1 MTERPTIDAAASE
14 RREEL
19 CGRTLGDYRIER
31 RVGGGATSDV
41 FLATQLSLGRPVALK
56 ILKDELARDE
66 TYLRRFL
73 QEARAAARLEHP
85 NIVRVYEVGV
95 ATLGG
100 ETRRDFTV
108 ETLGG
113 DAADG
118 SNVGAKTKTKR
129 RFGRRRG
136 SKEKTYRFIAQ
147 EFVDGMSLQRF
158 LRGGARASIAQTF
171 SALEQIAAAL
181 KRAADAGVVHR
192 DVKPE
197 NVLLDAN
204 GTIKVVDFGLARLD
218 GNVGA
223 TAATLTRTGF
233 AMGTPLYMS
242 PEQARGGKIDSRS
255 DIYSLGVVAYRMLTG
270 VAPFNADAP
279 LAVILKHLNER
290 PRPIE
295 GARPDAPPALIAL
308 IGRMLEKKPSDRPE
322 SPDVLL
328 DALRAARREFERSEA
343 GASSESTQTAFESAA
358 LGGNGRENEREP
370 ENGVASTGFFRTD
383 DERAAFERAL
393 ETTNLSQT
401 WQTNRAKLQTLRVE
415 SAKRWTRRGVA
426 LAGAAFVGAFLCGA
440 AATAAKNR
448 WIAAQTKE
456 PPSTIRR
463 FDSVEEQWVFALHTG
478 TVDAWRSVGEYFPN
492 DAYWASRAERQLAL
506 AYLDEKNVAEAKA
519 IFERIA
525 ANPSAGRDADS
536 FGLAGLAWCAALDG
550 DLNAAVA
557 TISELRT
564 AKTTGYDR
572 LTEFALAK
580 TEEIV
585 RRQTV
590 FAGSRGFGGGRG
602 GAGNE
607 RRPEN
612 AGGPTGKPGRG
623 GQSGPGF
630 GGSDGKPGRGGQP
643 GPGFGGSDG
652 KQGRGGQPGPDW
664 NVPTGKPGDVGQP
677 GPDWNVPTGKPGD
690 VGQPKPDWNDPTGK
704 PGDVGQPQPDWNV
717 PTGKPGDGGQPQPD
731 WNVPTGK
738 PGDIGQPGPDWNVP
752 TGKPGDVGQPKP
764 DWNVPTGKPGNGAQ
778 PKPDFG
784 WSEEDA
790 AAWSRFS
797 FEDAWSRWNER
808 SAFEAFWSET
818 FDDETPSTAPESSE
832 TLVKAEEVGTGG
844 ETSSTAPES
853 SETLVKAEEVGTGG
867 ETTDLGA
874 TEPCVAST
882 CDSVCVEPCV
892 ASTCDSVCA
901 EPCVASTC
909 DSVCAE
915 PCVASACDS
924 VCAEPCVA
932 SACDSVCA
940 EPCGDCGDSKR
951 RATCESSI

>member
-1 MTERPTIDAAASE
+1 
-14 RREEL
+14 
-19 CGRTLGDYRIER
+19 
-31 RVGGGATSDV
+31 
-41 FLATQLSLGRPVALK
+41 LSLGRPVALK

-66 TYLRRFL
+66 TYMKRFL

-100 ETRRDFTV
+100 GLQRDFDV

-113 DAADG
+113 DGGESGALNG
-118 SNVGAKTKTKR
+118 GAKKKKR
-129 RFGRRRG
+129 RFFGERRRRRRG
-136 SKEKTYRFIAQ
+136 AKAKTYRFIAQ
-147 EFVDGMSLQRF
+147 EYVDGMSLQRF
-158 LRGGARASIAQTF
+158 LRRGAKASIAQTF

-223 TAATLTRTGF
+223 TSATLTRTGF

-242 PEQARGGKIDSRS
+242 PEQARGGKIDFRS
-255 DIYSLGVVAYRMLTG
+255 DIYSLGIVAYRMLTG
-270 VAPFNADAP
+270 VAPFNGDAP

-295 GARPDAPPALIAL
+295 ELRPDAPPALIAL
-308 IGRMLEKKPSDRPE
+308 IGRMIEKKPSDRPE
-322 SPDVLL
+322 SPNALL
-328 DALRAARREFERSEA
+328 DALRTARREFERSEA
-343 GASSESTQTAFESAA
+343 GASGASSESTQTPFESAT
-358 LGGNGRENEREP
+358 LDGGGRENEREP
-370 ENGVASTGFFRTD
+370 ENAVASTGFFRTD

-393 ETTNLSQT
+393 ETTNLSQV
-401 WQTNRAKLQTLRVE
+401 WQTNGAKLRTMRAE
-415 SAKRWTRRGVA
+415 AAKRWTRRGVA

-440 AATAAKNR
+440 AATAARNR
-448 WIAAQTKE
+448 WIAAQSTE

-506 AYLDEKNVAEAKA
+506 AYLDEDAVAEAKA

-525 ANPSAGRDADS
+525 ANPGAGRDADP

-550 DLNAAVA
+550 DMNAAVA

-564 AKTTGYDR
+564 ANANGYDR

-585 RRQTV
+585 RRQTEV
-590 FAGSRGFGGGRG
+590 AGPRELGGGRG

-607 RRPEN
+607 RRSEN
-612 AGGPTGKPGRG
+612 AGGPNGKQGNVGQPGPGWPDSNGKPGEVDRP
-623 GQSGPGF
+623 GPGWPD
-630 GGSDGKPGRGGQP
+630 SSGKPGGVGQP

-652 KQGRGGQPGPDW
+652 KQGR
-664 NVPTGKPGDVGQP
+664 VGQP
-677 GPDWNVPTGKPGD
+677 GPGFGGSDGKQGRVGQPGPGWPDSNGKAGEVGQPGPGWPDSNGKPGGVGQPGPSWPESSGKPGD
-690 VGQPKPDWNDPTGK
+690 VGQPKPD
-704 PGDVGQPQPDWNV
+704 
-717 PTGKPGDGGQPQPD
+717 
-731 WNVPTGK
+731 
-738 PGDIGQPGPDWNVP
+738 
-752 TGKPGDVGQPKP
+752 
-764 DWNVPTGKPGNGAQ
+764 
-778 PKPDFG
+778 FG
-784 WSEEDA
+784 WSERDA
-790 AAWSRFS
+790 EAWSRFS

-808 SAFEAFWSET
+808 AAFEEFWSGT
-818 FDDETPSTAPESSE
+818 FDAEPSSTAPEPSE
-832 TLVKAEEVGTGG
+832 ALVKAEEVGTDG
-844 ETSSTAPES
+844 EP
-853 SETLVKAEEVGTGG
+853 
-867 ETTDLGA
+867 TDVGA
-874 TEPCVAST
+874 TEPCVAS
-882 CDSVCVEPCV
+882 
-892 ASTCDSVCA
+892 ACDSVCA

-915 PCVASACDS
+915 PCV
-924 VCAEPCVA
+924 V
-932 SACDSVCA
+932 
-940 EPCGDCGDSKR
+940 EPCGDCGDLKR

>member
-1 MTERPTIDAAASE
+1 MTERPTTDAAASE

-66 TYLRRFL
+66 TYLKRFL

-100 ETRRDFTV
+100 ETRRDFSV
-108 ETLGG
+108 ETFDGG
-113 DAADG
+113 G
-118 SNVGAKTKTKR
+118 SKTRKSR
-129 RFGRRRG
+129 RFGRRLG
-136 SKEKTYRFIAQ
+136 ASAKNYRFIAQ
-147 EFVDGMSLQRF
+147 EYVDGMSLQRF
-158 LRGGARASIAQTF
+158 LRGGARASIPQTF

-181 KRAADAGVVHR
+181 KRAANAGVVHR

-223 TAATLTRTGF
+223 TSATLTRTGF

-255 DIYSLGVVAYRMLTG
+255 DIYSLGIVAYRMLTG
-270 VAPFNADAP
+270 TAPFSGDAP

-295 GARPDAPPALIAL
+295 ELRPDAPPALVAL
-308 IGRMLEKKPSDRPE
+308 IRRMIEKKPSDRPE

-328 DALRAARREFERSEA
+328 DALRSARREFERSEA

-358 LGGNGRENEREP
+358 FDGNGRADEREP
-370 ENGVASTGFFRTD
+370 ENGVAATGFFRTD

-401 WQTNRAKLQTLRVE
+401 WQTNRAMLQTLRSE

-440 AATAAKNR
+440 AATAARNCFV
-448 WIAAQTKE
+448 ASQTKE

-492 DAYWASRAERQLAL
+492 EAYWTSRAERQLAL
-506 AYLDEKNVAEAKA
+506 AYLDEKNVAEAKV

-525 ANPSAGRDADS
+525 ANPSAGRDADA
-536 FGLAGLAWCAALDG
+536 FGVAGLAWCAALDG

-572 LTEFALAK
+572 LTEFALGK

-585 RRQTV
+585 RKQTEVALPRQ
-590 FAGSRGFGGGRG
+590 FDGGGRG
-602 GAGNE
+602 GPNGRPGN
-607 RRPEN
+607 
-612 AGGPTGKPGRG
+612 G
-623 GQSGPGF
+623 
-630 GGSDGKPGRGGQP
+630 GGQP
-643 GPGFGGSDG
+643 GPNWNGPNGRPGNGGG
-652 KQGRGGQPGPDW
+652 QPGPNWNGPNGRPGNGGGQPGLNWNGPNGRPGNGGGQPGPDS
-664 NVPTGKPGDVGQP
+664 
-677 GPDWNVPTGKPGD
+677 
-690 VGQPKPDWNDPTGK
+690 NDSNGR
-704 PGDVGQPQPDWNV
+704 
-717 PTGKPGDGGQPQPD
+717 
-731 WNVPTGK
+731 
-738 PGDIGQPGPDWNVP
+738 
-752 TGKPGDVGQPKP
+752 
-764 DWNVPTGKPGNGAQ
+764 PGNGGGQ
-778 PKPDFG
+778 RRPDFG
-784 WSEEDA
+784 WNAEEDA
-790 AAWSRFS
+790 AIWNRLA
-797 FEDAWSRWNER
+797 FEDVWSRWNER
-808 SAFEAFWSET
+808 LATET
-818 FDDETPSTAPESSE
+818 FLNEMFENERVASE
-832 TLVKAEEVGTGG
+832 TLVKAEVGGPNG
-844 ETSSTAPES
+844 ETSDA
-853 SETLVKAEEVGTGG
+853 
-867 ETTDLGA
+867 
-874 TEPCVAST
+874 ASA
-882 CDSVCVEPCV
+882 CDSVCGE
-892 ASTCDSVCA
+892 S
-901 EPCVASTC
+901 
-909 DSVCAE
+909 
-915 PCVASACDS
+915 CVASACDS

-940 EPCGDCGDSKR
+940 EPCVADPCGDCGDLKR

>member
-1 MTERPTIDAAASE
+1 MTERPTTDAATAE

-158 LRGGARASIAQTF
+158 LRGGARASISQTF

-223 TAATLTRTGF
+223 TSATLTRTGF

-295 GARPDAPPALIAL
+295 GARPDAPPALVAL

-343 GASSESTQTAFESAA
+343 VASSESSESTQTAFESVA

-448 WIAAQTKE
+448 WIAARTTE

-550 DLNAAVA
+550 DLNGAVA

-585 RRQTV
+585 RRQTE
-590 FAGSRGFGGGRG
+590 FAGPRGFGGGRG

-607 RRPEN
+607 RRSEN
-612 AGGPTGKPGRG
+612 AGGPNGKQG
-623 GQSGPGF
+623 G
-630 GGSDGKPGRGGQP
+630 GGQP

-652 KQGRGGQPGPDW
+652 KQGRVGQPGPSWNVPTGKPGDGDQSGPGFGVPTGKPGGGDQPGPGFGVPTGKPGGGDQPQPDW
-664 NVPTGKPGDVGQP
+664 NVPTGKPGNVGQP
-677 GPDWNVPTGKPGD
+677 GPDWNVPTGKPG
-690 VGQPKPDWNDPTGK
+690 G
-704 PGDVGQPQPDWNV
+704 GDQPQL
-717 PTGKPGDGGQPQPD
+717 
-731 WNVPTGK
+731 
-738 PGDIGQPGPDWNVP
+738 
-752 TGKPGDVGQPKP
+752 
-764 DWNVPTGKPGNGAQ
+764 
-778 PKPDFG
+778 DFG

-808 SAFEAFWSET
+808 AAFEAFWSET
-818 FDDETPSTAPESSE
+818 FDD
-832 TLVKAEEVGTGG
+832 K
-844 ETSSTAPES
+844 TSSSAPES

-867 ETTDLGA
+867 ETTDVGA
-874 TEPCVAST
+874 T
-882 CDSVCVEPCV
+882 
-892 ASTCDSVCA
+892 
-901 EPCVASTC
+901 
-909 DSVCAE
+909 E

-932 SACDSVCA
+932 D
-940 EPCGDCGDSKR
+940 PCGNCGDSKR

>member
-158 LRGGARASIAQTF
+158 LRGGARASISQTF

-295 GARPDAPPALIAL
+295 ESRPDAPPALIAL

-343 GASSESTQTAFESAA
+343 GASSESTQTAFESAP
-358 LGGNGRENEREP
+358 LDGNGRENEREP

-448 WIAAQTKE
+448 FVATRTTE

-585 RRQTV
+585 RRQTE
-590 FAGSRGFGGGRG
+590 FAGPRGFGGGRG

-607 RRPEN
+607 RR
-612 AGGPTGKPGRG
+612 
-623 GQSGPGF
+623 
-630 GGSDGKPGRGGQP
+630 SDGDASNASPGNGGESTSGDRP
-643 GPGFGGSDG
+643 GPGWNGLPGPLPNDAKPGPGWNDLPGTPPNDAKPGPGWNGLPGTPPNDAKPGPGWNGLPGNFPNDA
-652 KQGRGGQPGPDW
+652 KPGPDW
-664 NVPTGKPGDVGQP
+664 NGLPGNPPNDAKPGPGWNGLPGTPPNDAKP
-677 GPDWNVPTGKPGD
+677 GPDWNGLPEKS
-690 VGQPKPDWNDPTGK
+690 K
-704 PGDVGQPQPDWNV
+704 
-717 PTGKPGDGGQPQPD
+717 
-731 WNVPTGK
+731 
-738 PGDIGQPGPDWNVP
+738 
-752 TGKPGDVGQPKP
+752 
-764 DWNVPTGKPGNGAQ
+764 NGAQ
-778 PKPDFG
+778 PRADFG
-784 WSEEDA
+784 RLGESGA
-790 AAWSRFS
+790 A
-797 FEDAWSRWNER
+797 
-808 SAFEAFWSET
+808 
-818 FDDETPSTAPESSE
+818 
-832 TLVKAEEVGTGG
+832 
-844 ETSSTAPES
+844 
-853 SETLVKAEEVGTGG
+853 
-867 ETTDLGA
+867 
-874 TEPCVAST
+874 
-882 CDSVCVEPCV
+882 
-892 ASTCDSVCA
+892 
-901 EPCVASTC
+901 
-909 DSVCAE
+909 
-915 PCVASACDS
+915 
-924 VCAEPCVA
+924 
-932 SACDSVCA
+932 
-940 EPCGDCGDSKR
+940 
-951 RATCESSI
+951 

>member
-1 MTERPTIDAAASE
+1 MTERPTTDAAASE

-66 TYLRRFL
+66 TYLKRFL

-100 ETRRDFTV
+100 ETRRDFSV
-108 ETLGG
+108 ETFDGG
-113 DAADG
+113 G
-118 SNVGAKTKTKR
+118 SKTRKSR
-129 RFGRRRG
+129 RFGRRLG
-136 SKEKTYRFIAQ
+136 ASAKNYRFIAQ
-147 EFVDGMSLQRF
+147 EYVDGMSLQRF
-158 LRGGARASIAQTF
+158 LRGGARASIPQTF

-181 KRAADAGVVHR
+181 KRAANAGVVHR

-223 TAATLTRTGF
+223 TSATLTRTGF

-255 DIYSLGVVAYRMLTG
+255 DIYSLGIVAYRMLTG
-270 VAPFNADAP
+270 TAPFSGDAP

-295 GARPDAPPALIAL
+295 ELRPDAPPALVAL
-308 IGRMLEKKPSDRPE
+308 IRRMIEKKPSDRPE

-328 DALRAARREFERSEA
+328 DALRSARREFERSEA

-358 LGGNGRENEREP
+358 FDGNGRADEREP
-370 ENGVASTGFFRTD
+370 ENGVAATGFFRTD

-401 WQTNRAKLQTLRVE
+401 WQTNRAMLQTLRSE

-440 AATAAKNR
+440 AATAARNCFV
-448 WIAAQTKE
+448 ASQTKE

-492 DAYWASRAERQLAL
+492 EAYWTSRAERQLAL
-506 AYLDEKNVAEAKA
+506 AYLDEKNVAEAKV

-525 ANPSAGRDADS
+525 ANPSAGRDADA
-536 FGLAGLAWCAALDG
+536 FGVAGLAWCAALDG

-564 AKTTGYDR
+564 AKTIGYDR

-580 TEEIV
+580 TEGIV
-585 RRQTV
+585 RRQTE

-607 RRPEN
+607 RRSEN
-612 AGGPTGKPGRG
+612 AGGPNGKQGNVGQPGPGWPESNGKAGEVDRPGPGWPAPSGKAGEVGQPGPGWNVPTGKTG
-623 GQSGPGF
+623 
-630 GGSDGKPGRGGQP
+630 DGGQP
-643 GPGFGGSDG
+643 GPG
-652 KQGRGGQPGPDW
+652 W
-664 NVPTGKPGDVGQP
+664 NVPSG
-677 GPDWNVPTGKPGD
+677 N
-690 VGQPKPDWNDPTGK
+690 
-704 PGDVGQPQPDWNV
+704 
-717 PTGKPGDGGQPQPD
+717 
-731 WNVPTGK
+731 
-738 PGDIGQPGPDWNVP
+738 
-752 TGKPGDVGQPKP
+752 
-764 DWNVPTGKPGNGAQ
+764 PGNVGQ

-808 SAFEAFWSET
+808 LAFEEFWSGTLERKT
-818 FDDETPSTAPESSE
+818 LSTAPESSE
-832 TLVKAEEVGTGG
+832 TLVKAEEVGTGD
-844 ETSSTAPES
+844 
-853 SETLVKAEEVGTGG
+853 
-867 ETTDLGA
+867 ETTDVGA
-874 TEPCVAST
+874 
-882 CDSVCVEPCV
+882 
-892 ASTCDSVCA
+892 TCDSVCA

-940 EPCGDCGDSKR
+940 EPCVASACDSVCAEPCVADPCGDCGDLKR

>member
-1 MTERPTIDAAASE
+1 MTERPTTDANASD

-41 FLATQLSLGRPVALK
+41 FLATQLSLGRSVALK

-66 TYLRRFL
+66 TYLKRFL

-95 ATLGG
+95 ATFGG
-100 ETRRDFTV
+100 ETRRDFSV
-108 ETLGG
+108 ETFGS

-118 SNVGAKTKTKR
+118 ANVGAKTRKS
-129 RFGRRRG
+129 RFFGERRRRG
-136 SKEKTYRFIAQ
+136 AAAKTYRFIAQ
-147 EFVDGMSLQRF
+147 EYVDGMSLQRF

-255 DIYSLGVVAYRMLTG
+255 DIYSLGIVAYRMLTG
-270 VAPFNADAP
+270 VAPFRGDAP

-295 GARPDAPPALIAL
+295 ELRPDAPSALVALIR
-308 IGRMLEKKPSDRPE
+308 RMIEKKPSDRPE

-328 DALRAARREFERSEA
+328 DALRQARREFERSEGEGS
-343 GASSESTQTAFESAA
+343 GASTQTAFELAA
-358 LGGNGRENEREP
+358 LDENERENKRENKRESRREP
-370 ENGVASTGFFRTD
+370 ENVGGAEVGSAAATGFFQSEG
-383 DERAAFERAL
+383 ERAEFERAL
-393 ETTNLSQT
+393 ETTNLSQI
-401 WQTNRAKLQTLRVE
+401 WQTNRAKLRTLRAE

-426 LAGAAFVGAFLCGA
+426 LTGAAFVGAFLCGA

-492 DAYWASRAERQLAL
+492 DVYWASRAERQLAL
-506 AYLDEKNVAEAKA
+506 AHLDEKNVAEAKA

-525 ANPSAGRDADS
+525 ATPGAGRDADS

-580 TEEIV
+580 TEELV
-585 RRQTV
+585 RKQTEV
-590 FAGSRGFGGGRG
+590 ASPRRFGGARG

-607 RRPEN
+607 RRSEN
-612 AGGPTGKPGRG
+612 AGGPNG
-623 GQSGPGF
+623 
-630 GGSDGKPGRGGQP
+630 
-643 GPGFGGSDG
+643 
-652 KQGRGGQPGPDW
+652 
-664 NVPTGKPGDVGQP
+664 NPGDVGQP
-677 GPDWNVPTGKPGD
+677 GPGWNVPTGKTGDGGQSGPGWNVPTGKTGDGGQPGPGWNVPTEKTGD
-690 VGQPKPDWNDPTGK
+690 VGQPKPDWNAPSGNPGNVGQPKPDWNAPSGNPGNVGQPQPDWNVPTGK

-717 PTGKPGDGGQPQPD
+717 PTGKPGD
-731 WNVPTGK
+731 
-738 PGDIGQPGPDWNVP
+738 
-752 TGKPGDVGQPKP
+752 VGQSGPGFGGP
-764 DWNVPTGKPGNGAQ
+764 SGNPWNGGQ

-790 AAWSRFS
+790 AAWSQFS

-844 ETSSTAPES
+844 ET
-853 SETLVKAEEVGTGG
+853 
-867 ETTDLGA
+867 TDLGA

-882 CDSVCVEPCV
+882 
-892 ASTCDSVCA
+892 
-901 EPCVASTC
+901 
-909 DSVCAE
+909 
-915 PCVASACDS
+915 
-924 VCAEPCVA
+924 
-932 SACDSVCA
+932 CDSVCA

>member
-1 MTERPTIDAAASE
+1 MTERPTTDAAASE

-41 FLATQLSLGRPVALK
+41 FLATQLSLGRSVALK

-100 ETRRDFTV
+100 ETRRDFSV
-108 ETLGG
+108 ETFGDGG
-113 DAADG
+113 G
-118 SNVGAKTKTKR
+118 SKTRKKR
-129 RFGRRRG
+129 RFGRRIG
-136 SKEKTYRFIAQ
+136 ASAKTYRFIAQ
-147 EFVDGMSLQRF
+147 EYVDGMSLQRF
-158 LRGGARASIAQTF
+158 LRGGARATIPQTF

-223 TAATLTRTGF
+223 TSATLTRTGF

-255 DIYSLGVVAYRMLTG
+255 DIYSLGIVAYRMLTG
-270 VAPFNADAP
+270 TAPFSGDAP

-295 GARPDAPPALIAL
+295 ELRPDAPPALVAL
-308 IGRMLEKKPSDRPE
+308 IRRMIEKKPSDRPE

-328 DALRAARREFERSEA
+328 DALRSARREFERSEES
-343 GASSESTQTAFESAA
+343 GASTQTAFETAT
-358 LGGNGRENEREP
+358 GDGNGRTDEREP
-370 ENGVASTGFFRTD
+370 ENGVAATGFFRTD
-383 DERAAFERAL
+383 AERAAFERAL

-401 WQTNRAKLQTLRVE
+401 WQTNRAKLGTLRSE

-426 LAGAAFVGAFLCGA
+426 LAGAAFVGSFLCGA
-440 AATAAKNR
+440 AATAARNR
-448 WIAAQTKE
+448 FVASQTKE

-506 AYLDEKNVAEAKA
+506 AYLDENNVAEAKA

-525 ANPSAGRDADS
+525 ENPGAGRDADP

-564 AKTTGYDR
+564 AKTSGYDR
-572 LTEFALAK
+572 LTEFALAE
-580 TEEIV
+580 TEGIV
-585 RRQTV
+585 RRQTE
-590 FAGSRGFGGGRG
+590 FAGPRGFGGGRG

-607 RRPEN
+607 RRPDG
-612 AGGPTGKPGRG
+612 GGPNGNPRN
-623 GQSGPGF
+623 
-630 GGSDGKPGRGGQP
+630 GGQP
-643 GPGFGGSDG
+643 GPG
-652 KQGRGGQPGPDW
+652 RGGLPGNPPNGERTEPGW
-664 NVPTGKPGDVGQP
+664 NGL
-677 GPDWNVPTGKPGD
+677 N
-690 VGQPKPDWNDPTGK
+690 
-704 PGDVGQPQPDWNV
+704 
-717 PTGKPGDGGQPQPD
+717 
-731 WNVPTGK
+731 
-738 PGDIGQPGPDWNVP
+738 
-752 TGKPGDVGQPKP
+752 
-764 DWNVPTGKPGNGAQ
+764 GKPGNGGQ
-778 PKPDFG
+778 PRGVFG
-784 WSEEDA
+784 RLGESGA
-790 AAWSRFS
+790 AYRRF
-797 FEDAWSRWNER
+797 RER
-808 SAFEAFWSET
+808 
-818 FDDETPSTAPESSE
+818 
-832 TLVKAEEVGTGG
+832 
-844 ETSSTAPES
+844 
-853 SETLVKAEEVGTGG
+853 
-867 ETTDLGA
+867 
-874 TEPCVAST
+874 
-882 CDSVCVEPCV
+882 
-892 ASTCDSVCA
+892 
-901 EPCVASTC
+901 
-909 DSVCAE
+909 
-915 PCVASACDS
+915 
-924 VCAEPCVA
+924 
-932 SACDSVCA
+932 
-940 EPCGDCGDSKR
+940 
-951 RATCESSI
+951 

>member
-1 MTERPTIDAAASE
+1 MTERPTTDAAASE

-66 TYLRRFL
+66 TYLKRFL

-100 ETRRDFTV
+100 ETRRDFSV
-108 ETLGG
+108 ETFDDGG
-113 DAADG
+113 G
-118 SNVGAKTKTKR
+118 SKTRKKR
-129 RFGRRRG
+129 RFGRRLG
-136 SKEKTYRFIAQ
+136 ASAKNFRFIAQ
-147 EFVDGMSLQRF
+147 EYVDGMSLQRF
-158 LRGGARASIAQTF
+158 LRGGARASIPQTF

-181 KRAADAGVVHR
+181 KRAANAGVVHR

-223 TAATLTRTGF
+223 TSATLTRTGF

-255 DIYSLGVVAYRMLTG
+255 DIYSLGIVAYRMLTG
-270 VAPFNADAP
+270 TAPFSGDAP

-295 GARPDAPPALIAL
+295 ELRPDAPPALVAL
-308 IGRMLEKKPSDRPE
+308 IRRMIEKKPSDRPE

-328 DALRAARREFERSEA
+328 DALRSARREFERSEA
-343 GASSESTQTAFESAA
+343 GASTESTQTAFD
-358 LGGNGRENEREP
+358 GNGRADEREP
-370 ENGVASTGFFRTD
+370 ENGVAATGFFRTD

-401 WQTNRAKLQTLRVE
+401 WQTNRAMLQTLRSE

-440 AATAAKNR
+440 AATAARNCFV
-448 WIAAQTKE
+448 ASQTKE

-506 AYLDEKNVAEAKA
+506 AYLDEKNVAEAKV

-525 ANPSAGRDADS
+525 ANPSAGRDADA
-536 FGLAGLAWCAALDG
+536 FGVAGLAWCAALDG
-550 DLNAAVA
+550 DLNGAVA

-585 RRQTV
+585 RRQTE
-590 FAGSRGFGGGRG
+590 FAGPRGFGGGRG

-607 RRPEN
+607 RRSDG
-612 AGGPTGKPGRG
+612 GGPNGNPRN
-623 GQSGPGF
+623 
-630 GGSDGKPGRGGQP
+630 GGQP
-643 GPGFGGSDG
+643 GPG
-652 KQGRGGQPGPDW
+652 RGGLPGNPPNGERTEPGW
-664 NVPTGKPGDVGQP
+664 NGL
-677 GPDWNVPTGKPGD
+677 N
-690 VGQPKPDWNDPTGK
+690 
-704 PGDVGQPQPDWNV
+704 
-717 PTGKPGDGGQPQPD
+717 
-731 WNVPTGK
+731 
-738 PGDIGQPGPDWNVP
+738 
-752 TGKPGDVGQPKP
+752 
-764 DWNVPTGKPGNGAQ
+764 GKPGNGGQ
-778 PKPDFG
+778 PRGDFG
-784 WSEEDA
+784 RLGESGA
-790 AAWSRFS
+790 A
-797 FEDAWSRWNER
+797 
-808 SAFEAFWSET
+808 
-818 FDDETPSTAPESSE
+818 
-832 TLVKAEEVGTGG
+832 
-844 ETSSTAPES
+844 
-853 SETLVKAEEVGTGG
+853 
-867 ETTDLGA
+867 
-874 TEPCVAST
+874 
-882 CDSVCVEPCV
+882 
-892 ASTCDSVCA
+892 
-901 EPCVASTC
+901 
-909 DSVCAE
+909 
-915 PCVASACDS
+915 
-924 VCAEPCVA
+924 
-932 SACDSVCA
+932 
-940 EPCGDCGDSKR
+940 
-951 RATCESSI
+951 

>member
-1 MTERPTIDAAASE
+1 MTERPTTDAASAE

-41 FLATQLSLGRPVALK
+41 FLATQLSLGRSVALK

-66 TYLRRFL
+66 TYLKRFL

-85 NIVRVYEVGV
+85 NIVRVYEVGS

-113 DAADG
+113 DGGVGG
-118 SNVGAKTKTKR
+118 SKTRKPR
-129 RFGRRRG
+129 RFGRRSG
-136 SKEKTYRFIAQ
+136 ATAKTYRFIAQ
-147 EFVDGMSLQRF
+147 EYVDGMSLQRF
-158 LRGGARASIAQTF
+158 LRGGARASISQTF

-223 TAATLTRTGF
+223 TMATLTRTGF

-255 DIYSLGVVAYRMLTG
+255 DIYSLGIVAYRMLTG
-270 VAPFNADAP
+270 VAPFSGDAP

-295 GARPDAPPALIAL
+295 ESRPDAPPALVAL
-308 IGRMLEKKPSDRPE
+308 IRRMMEKKPSDRPE
-322 SPDVLL
+322 SPDALL

-343 GASSESTQTAFESAA
+343 VASNESTQTAFESAA
-358 LGGNGRENEREP
+358 LDGSGRENEREP

-393 ETTNLSQT
+393 ETTNLSQV
-401 WQTNRAKLQTLRVE
+401 WQTNRAKLRTLRVE

-426 LAGAAFVGAFLCGA
+426 LTGAALAGAFLCGA

-448 WIAAQTKE
+448 VVATRTTE

-525 ANPSAGRDADS
+525 ANPGAGRDADS

-585 RRQTV
+585 RRQTE
-590 FAGSRGFGGGRG
+590 FAGPRGFGGG
-602 GAGNE
+602 
-607 RRPEN
+607 
-612 AGGPTGKPGRG
+612 
-623 GQSGPGF
+623 
-630 GGSDGKPGRGGQP
+630 SDGNGKQGRGGQP

-652 KQGRGGQPGPDW
+652 KQGRGGQPGPGFGGSD
-664 NVPTGKPGDVGQP
+664 GKQGR
-677 GPDWNVPTGKPGD
+677 
-690 VGQPKPDWNDPTGK
+690 
-704 PGDVGQPQPDWNV
+704 
-717 PTGKPGDGGQPQPD
+717 GG
-731 WNVPTGK
+731 
-738 PGDIGQPGPDWNVP
+738 
-752 TGKPGDVGQPKP
+752 
-764 DWNVPTGKPGNGAQ
+764 
-778 PKPDFG
+778 
-784 WSEEDA
+784 
-790 AAWSRFS
+790 
-797 FEDAWSRWNER
+797 
-808 SAFEAFWSET
+808 
-818 FDDETPSTAPESSE
+818 
-832 TLVKAEEVGTGG
+832 
-844 ETSSTAPES
+844 
-853 SETLVKAEEVGTGG
+853 
-867 ETTDLGA
+867 
-874 TEPCVAST
+874 
-882 CDSVCVEPCV
+882 
-892 ASTCDSVCA
+892 
-901 EPCVASTC
+901 
-909 DSVCAE
+909 
-915 PCVASACDS
+915 
-924 VCAEPCVA
+924 
-932 SACDSVCA
+932 
-940 EPCGDCGDSKR
+940 
-951 RATCESSI
+951 

>member
-1 MTERPTIDAAASE
+1 MTERPTTDANASE

-66 TYLRRFL
+66 TYLKRFL

-85 NIVRVYEVGV
+85 NIVRVYEVGA

-108 ETLGG
+108 ETLGS

-118 SNVGAKTKTKR
+118 ANVGAKTRKSRFFGER
-129 RFGRRRG
+129 RRRRG
-136 SKEKTYRFIAQ
+136 ASAKTYRFIAQ
-147 EFVDGMSLQRF
+147 EYVDGMSLQRF
-158 LRGGARASIAQTF
+158 LRGGARASISQTF

-223 TAATLTRTGF
+223 TMATLTRTGV

-255 DIYSLGVVAYRMLTG
+255 DIYSLGIVAYRMLTG
-270 VAPFNADAP
+270 GAPFRGDAP

-295 GARPDAPPALIAL
+295 ELRPDAPPALVAL

-328 DALRAARREFERSEA
+328 DALRQARREFERNEGEGS
-343 GASSESTQTAFESAA
+343 GASTQTAFELAT
-358 LGGNGRENEREP
+358 LDENERENERENKRESKREP
-370 ENGVASTGFFRTD
+370 ENVGVAEAGSAVATGFFQSES
-383 DERAAFERAL
+383 ERAEFERAL
-393 ETTNLSQT
+393 ETTNLSQI
-401 WQTNRAKLQTLRVE
+401 WQTNRAKLRTLRVE

-426 LAGAAFVGAFLCGA
+426 LTGAAFIGAFLCGA

-448 WIAAQTKE
+448 WIAARTTE

-478 TVDAWRSVGEYFPN
+478 TVDAWRSVAEYFPN
-492 DAYWASRAERQLAL
+492 DVYWASRAERQLAL

-525 ANPSAGRDADS
+525 ANPGAGRDAEP

-564 AKTTGYDR
+564 ARATEYDR
-572 LTEFALAK
+572 LTEFALGK
-580 TEEIV
+580 TEAIV
-585 RRQTV
+585 RKRTEFV
-590 FAGSRGFGGGRG
+590 GPRGFGGG
-602 GAGNE
+602 
-607 RRPEN
+607 PN
-612 AGGPTGKPGRG
+612 AN
-623 GQSGPGF
+623 
-630 GGSDGKPGRGGQP
+630 
-643 GPGFGGSDG
+643 G
-652 KQGRGGQPGPDW
+652 KQGRGGP
-664 NVPTGKPGDVGQP
+664 NA
-677 GPDWNVPTGKPGD
+677 
-690 VGQPKPDWNDPTGK
+690 
-704 PGDVGQPQPDWNV
+704 
-717 PTGKPGDGGQPQPD
+717 
-731 WNVPTGK
+731 
-738 PGDIGQPGPDWNVP
+738 
-752 TGKPGDVGQPKP
+752 
-764 DWNVPTGKPGNGAQ
+764 NGAQ
-778 PKPDFG
+778 GRGGPNANGAQGRGGPNGRPNVDAQGERGGRPDFG
-784 WSEEDA
+784 WNDEDA
-790 AAWSRFS
+790 ARWNRFS

-808 SAFEAFWSET
+808 LTFEALGSET
-818 FDDETPSTAPESSE
+818 TESDWEPSAPEPNEAFVEAAEVE
-832 TLVKAEEVGTGG
+832 TG
-844 ETSSTAPES
+844 EG
-853 SETLVKAEEVGTGG
+853 V
-867 ETTDLGA
+867 D
-874 TEPCVAST
+874 
-882 CDSVCVEPCV
+882 VEPCV

-901 EPCVASTC
+901 EPCVA
-909 DSVCAE
+909 DV
-915 PCVASACDS
+915 
-924 VCAEPCVA
+924 
-932 SACDSVCA
+932 
-940 EPCGDCGDSKR
+940 CGDCGGSKR

>member
-1 MTERPTIDAAASE
+1 MTERPTTDAAASE

-56 ILKDELARDE
+56 ILKDELTRDE

-95 ATLGG
+95 ATLDG
-100 ETRRDFTV
+100 ETRRDFGV
-108 ETLGG
+108 EALDT

-118 SNVGAKTKTKR
+118 GSAVLGGAKTKKTR
-129 RFGRRRG
+129 LFGRRKRG
-136 SKEKTYRFIAQ
+136 AAAKTYRFIAQ
-147 EFVDGMSLQRF
+147 EYVDGMSLQRF
-158 LRGGARASIAQTF
+158 LRRGARATIPQTF

-218 GNVGA
+218 GAVDA
-223 TAATLTRTGF
+223 TSATLTRTGV

-255 DIYSLGVVAYRMLTG
+255 DIYSLGIVAYRMLTG
-270 VAPFNADAP
+270 TAPFSGDAP

-295 GARPDAPPALIAL
+295 ELRPDAPPALVAL
-308 IGRMLEKKPSDRPE
+308 IRRMIEKKPSDRPE

-328 DALRAARREFERSEA
+328 DALRAARREFEQSEA
-343 GASSESTQTAFESAA
+343 NGASTQTASELAPLDAIRPQGES
-358 LGGNGRENEREP
+358 EP
-370 ENGVASTGFFRTD
+370 ENGVAATGFFQSA

-393 ETTNLSQT
+393 ETTNLSQV
-401 WQTNRAKLQTLRVE
+401 WQTNRAKLQTLRAE

-426 LAGAAFVGAFLCGA
+426 LTGAAFVGAFLCGA

-448 WIAAQTKE
+448 IVAARATE

-492 DAYWASRAERQLAL
+492 DAYWTSRAERQLAL
-506 AYLDEKNVAEAKA
+506 AYLDENNVAEAKA

-525 ANPSAGRDADS
+525 ENPSAGLDAEP

-550 DLNAAVA
+550 DVNAAVA

-572 LTEFALAK
+572 LTEFALGK
-580 TEEIV
+580 TEQIV
-585 RRQTV
+585 RRQTE
-590 FAGSRGFGGGRG
+590 FAGPR
-602 GAGNE
+602 
-607 RRPEN
+607 
-612 AGGPTGKPGRG
+612 
-623 GQSGPGF
+623 
-630 GGSDGKPGRGGQP
+630 
-643 GPGFGGSDG
+643 GFGGSDG
-652 KQGRGGQPGPDW
+652 KQGRGGQPGPGFGGSDG
-664 NVPTGKPGDVGQP
+664 NPGD
-677 GPDWNVPTGKPGD
+677 GD
-690 VGQPKPDWNDPTGK
+690 
-704 PGDVGQPQPDWNV
+704 QPQPDL
-717 PTGKPGDGGQPQPD
+717 
-731 WNVPTGK
+731 
-738 PGDIGQPGPDWNVP
+738 
-752 TGKPGDVGQPKP
+752 
-764 DWNVPTGKPGNGAQ
+764 
-778 PKPDFG
+778 G

-808 SAFEAFWSET
+808 AAFEAFWSET
-818 FDDETPSTAPESSE
+818 FDD
-832 TLVKAEEVGTGG
+832 K
-844 ETSSTAPES
+844 TSSTAPES

-867 ETTDLGA
+867 ETTDVGA
-874 TEPCVAST
+874 TEPCVASACDAVCAEPCVGAT
-882 CDSVCVEPCV
+882 CDSVCAEPCV
-892 ASTCDSVCA
+892 GATCDSVCA

-909 DSVCAE
+909 DAVCAE
-915 PCVASACDS
+915 PCVAD
-924 VCAEPCVA
+924 
-932 SACDSVCA
+932 
-940 EPCGDCGDSKR
+940 PCGNCGDSKR

>member
-1 MTERPTIDAAASE
+1 MIARPTTDGGADD

-19 CGRTLGDYRIER
+19 CGRTLGGYRIER

-66 TYLRRFL
+66 TYLKRFL

-100 ETRRDFTV
+100 ATRRDFDV
-108 ETLGG
+108 ETLVG
-113 DAADG
+113 DAADD
-118 SNVGAKTKTKR
+118 SNGGAKKKKKR
-129 RFGRRRG
+129 SFRRRG

-158 LRGGARASIAQTF
+158 LRGGARASIPQTF

-255 DIYSLGVVAYRMLTG
+255 DIYSLGIVAYRMLTG
-270 VAPFNADAP
+270 VAPFIGDAP

-295 GARPDAPPALIAL
+295 ELRPDAPSALIAL
-308 IGRMLEKKPSDRPE
+308 IRRMIEKKPSDRPE

-328 DALRAARREFERSEA
+328 DALRAARREFERSEGS
-343 GASSESTQTAFESAA
+343 GASTQAAFESAP
-358 LGGNGRENEREP
+358 LDGSGREGES
-370 ENGVASTGFFRTD
+370 ENGVAATGFFRTD

-393 ETTNLSQT
+393 ETTNLSQI
-401 WQTNRAKLQTLRVE
+401 WQTNRAKLKTLRDE
-415 SAKRWTRRGVA
+415 SSKRWTRRGVA
-426 LAGAAFVGAFLCGA
+426 AVGAAFVGAFLCGA
-440 AATAAKNR
+440 AATAARNR
-448 WIAAQTKE
+448 VVATQTTE

-463 FDSVEEQWVFALHTG
+463 FDSVEEQWVFALHTE

-506 AYLDEKNVAEAKA
+506 AYLDENNVAEAKA

-525 ANPSAGRDADS
+525 SNPSAGRDAEP

-585 RRQTV
+585 RKQTEV
-590 FAGSRGFGGGRG
+590 ALPRRFGGG
-602 GAGNE
+602 
-607 RRPEN
+607 PD
-612 AGGPTGKPGRG
+612 GKQGRG

-630 GGSDGKPGRGGQP
+630 GGPNGRSGPEFGGP
-643 GPGFGGSDG
+643 NGRSGPEFGGPNGRSGPEFGGPNGRSGPEFGGS
-652 KQGRGGQPGPDW
+652 
-664 NVPTGKPGDVGQP
+664 TGKPG
-677 GPDWNVPTGKPGD
+677 GD
-690 VGQPKPDWNDPTGK
+690 GQPK
-704 PGDVGQPQPDWNV
+704 PDWNV
-717 PTGKPGDGGQPQPD
+717 PTGKPGDGGQPKPD

-738 PGDIGQPGPDWNVP
+738 PGND
-752 TGKPGDVGQPKP
+752 GQPKP
-764 DWNVPTGKPGNGAQ
+764 DWNVPTGKPGDGGQ
-778 PKPDFG
+778 PKPD
-784 WSEEDA
+784 
-790 AAWSRFS
+790 
-797 FEDAWSRWNER
+797 WNV
-808 SAFEAFWSET
+808 
-818 FDDETPSTAPESSE
+818 P
-832 TLVKAEEVGTGG
+832 TGKPG
-844 ETSSTAPES
+844 
-853 SETLVKAEEVGTGG
+853 
-867 ETTDLGA
+867 
-874 TEPCVAST
+874 
-882 CDSVCVEPCV
+882 
-892 ASTCDSVCA
+892 
-901 EPCVASTC
+901 
-909 DSVCAE
+909 
-915 PCVASACDS
+915 
-924 VCAEPCVA
+924 
-932 SACDSVCA
+932 
-940 EPCGDCGDSKR
+940 
-951 RATCESSI
+951 

>member
-1 MTERPTIDAAASE
+1 MTERPTTDAAASE

-66 TYLRRFL
+66 TYLRRFV
-73 QEARAAARLEHP
+73 QEARATARLEHP

-95 ATLGG
+95 ATLDGK
-100 ETRRDFTV
+100 TRRDFDL
-108 ETLGG
+108 ESLGG

-118 SNVGAKTKTKR
+118 SNVGAKTKKKR

-136 SKEKTYRFIAQ
+136 STEKTYRFIAQ
-147 EFVDGMSLQRF
+147 EYVDGMSLQRF
-158 LRGGARASIAQTF
+158 LRRGARASIPQTF

-197 NVLLDAN
+197 NILLDAN

-218 GNVGA
+218 GAVGA
-223 TAATLTRTGF
+223 TSATLTRTGV

-242 PEQARGGKIDSRS
+242 PEQARGEKIDSRS
-255 DIYSLGVVAYRMLTG
+255 DIYSLGIVAYRMLTG
-270 VAPFNADAP
+270 TAPFSGDAP

-295 GARPDAPPALIAL
+295 ESRPDAPPALVAL
-308 IGRMLEKKPSDRPE
+308 IRRMIEKKPSDRPE

-343 GASSESTQTAFESAA
+343 GASESIQTAFESAA
-358 LGGNGRENEREP
+358 FGGNGRAGESEP
-370 ENGVASTGFFRTD
+370 ESDVAATGFFQSA

-393 ETTNLSQT
+393 ETTNLSQV
-401 WQTNRAKLQTLRVE
+401 WQTNGAKLRTLRAE

-426 LAGAAFVGAFLCGA
+426 LTGAALAGAFLCGA

-448 WIAAQTKE
+448 WIAAQTTE

-492 DAYWASRAERQLAL
+492 DAYWSSRAERQLAL

-525 ANPSAGRDADS
+525 SNPSAGRDAEP

-564 AKTTGYDR
+564 AKTSGYDR

-580 TEEIV
+580 TEEVV
-585 RRQTV
+585 RQQTEV
-590 FAGSRGFGGGRG
+590 ASPRRLGGGRG

-607 RRPEN
+607 RRSNE
-612 AGGPTGKPGRG
+612 GGPNGNPRN
-623 GQSGPGF
+623 
-630 GGSDGKPGRGGQP
+630 GGQP
-643 GPGFGGSDG
+643 GPG
-652 KQGRGGQPGPDW
+652 RGGLPGNP
-664 NVPTGKPGDVGQP
+664 PPG
-677 GPDWNVPTGKPGD
+677 
-690 VGQPKPDWNDPTGK
+690 GQPKPDWN
-704 PGDVGQPQPDWNV
+704 V
-717 PTGKPGDGGQPQPD
+717 P
-731 WNVPTGK
+731 N
-738 PGDIGQPGPDWNVP
+738 
-752 TGKPGDVGQPKP
+752 GKPGDVGQPKP
-764 DWNVPTGKPGNGAQ
+764 DWNVPNGKPGGVGQ
-778 PKPDFG
+778 PKPDWNVPNGQPGGEQAGPEFGGLPGNPSSEREAAPDFG
-784 WSEEDA
+784 WNDA
-790 AAWSRFS
+790 AFWSRFS
-797 FEDAWSRWNER
+797 FEDAWSRWSER
-808 SAFEAFWSET
+808 SAFEEFWSGTLERKA
-818 FDDETPSTAPESSE
+818 PSTAPESSE
-832 TLVKAEEVGTGG
+832 TFVNAEKIE
-844 ETSSTAPES
+844 
-853 SETLVKAEEVGTGG
+853 TGG
-867 ETTDLGA
+867 ETTD
-874 TEPCVAST
+874 VASA
-882 CDSVCVEPCV
+882 CDSVCG
-892 ASTCDSVCA
+892 D
-901 EPCVASTC
+901 
-909 DSVCAE
+909 

-940 EPCGDCGDSKR
+940 EPCVADPCGDRGDLKR
-951 RATCESSI
+951 RKSCESSI

>member
-1 MTERPTIDAAASE
+1 MTERPTTDANASE

-108 ETLGG
+108 ETLGS

-118 SNVGAKTKTKR
+118 ANVGAKTKTKR

-136 SKEKTYRFIAQ
+136 AKEKTYHFIAQ

-158 LRGGARASIAQTF
+158 LRGGARASISQTF

-223 TAATLTRTGF
+223 TSATLTRTGF

-255 DIYSLGVVAYRMLTG
+255 DIYSLGIVAYRMLTG
-270 VAPFNADAP
+270 VAPFSGDAP

-295 GARPDAPPALIAL
+295 ESRPDAPPALVAL
-308 IGRMLEKKPSDRPE
+308 IRRMMEKKPGDRPE

-328 DALRAARREFERSEA
+328 DALRKARFEFERSEGS
-343 GASSESTQTAFESAA
+343 GASTQTAFESAQ
-358 LGGNGRENEREP
+358 LDENAPQEASKP
-370 ENGVASTGFFRTD
+370 ENGDATDFFRSD
-383 DERAAFERAL
+383 DERAEFERKL
-393 ETTNLSQT
+393 ETTNLSQV
-401 WQTNRAKLQTLRVE
+401 WQTNRAKLRTLRAE

-448 WIAAQTKE
+448 IVAARATE

-492 DAYWASRAERQLAL
+492 DVYWASRSERQLAL

-525 ANPSAGRDADS
+525 ANPSAGRDAEP

-572 LTEFALAK
+572 LTEFALGK

-585 RRQTV
+585 RKRTELV
-590 FAGSRGFGGGRG
+590 EPRGFGGG
-602 GAGNE
+602 
-607 RRPEN
+607 P
-612 AGGPTGKPGRG
+612 
-623 GQSGPGF
+623 
-630 GGSDGKPGRGGQP
+630 
-643 GPGFGGSDG
+643 DG
-652 KQGRGGQPGPDW
+652 KQGRGGPGENGKQGRGGPNGKNGPERPDER
-664 NVPTGKPGDVGQP
+664 
-677 GPDWNVPTGKPGD
+677 
-690 VGQPKPDWNDPTGK
+690 
-704 PGDVGQPQPDWNV
+704 
-717 PTGKPGDGGQPQPD
+717 GGR
-731 WNVPTGK
+731 
-738 PGDIGQPGPDWNVP
+738 
-752 TGKPGDVGQPKP
+752 
-764 DWNVPTGKPGNGAQ
+764 
-778 PKPDFG
+778 PDFG
-784 WSEEDA
+784 WNDEEDA
-790 AAWSRFS
+790 APWNRFS
-797 FEDAWSRWNER
+797 FEDVWSRWNER
-808 SAFEAFWSET
+808 LALEAFWSET
-818 FDDETPSTAPESSE
+818 FESDWEPVAAEATAAFVEAAKVETNA
-832 TLVKAEEVGTGG
+832 
-844 ETSSTAPES
+844 
-853 SETLVKAEEVGTGG
+853 
-867 ETTDLGA
+867 ETTDGA
-874 TEPCVAST
+874 PT
-882 CDSVCVEPCV
+882 DPCV

-901 EPCVASTC
+901 DPCVASTC
-909 DSVCAE
+909 DSVCA
-915 PCVASACDS
+915 D
-924 VCAEPCVA
+924 
-932 SACDSVCA
+932 
-940 EPCGDCGDSKR
+940 PCGNCVDSKR